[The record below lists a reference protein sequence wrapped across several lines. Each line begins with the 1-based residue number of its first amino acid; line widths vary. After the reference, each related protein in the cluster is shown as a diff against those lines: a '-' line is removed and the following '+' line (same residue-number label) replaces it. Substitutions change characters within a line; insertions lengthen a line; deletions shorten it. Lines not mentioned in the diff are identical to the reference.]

1 MTHDELL
8 AMIDFNAVEGS
19 FDIPVNS
26 DRFNMLAN
34 NSRALRS
41 VVELHK
47 PYQHEVVSYVFC
59 KGCTIDLDLAP
70 PYPCETIEIIEKEL
84 L

>member
-8 AMIDFNAVEGS
+8 SMIDFNAVEGS

-34 NSRALRS
+34 NSRALRA

-47 PYQHEVVSYVFC
+47 PFHDQVLDCIQC
-59 KGCTIDLDLAP
+59 KVEF
-70 PYPCETIEIIEKEL
+70 PCETIQAIEKEL
-84 L
+84 N